1 MRTVLGTDVV
11 KNVTEIRHRKEQR
24 MCRCSLGQTAA
35 KKQQFCE
42 RRFLK
47 MKSHQEVLS
56 VPRMRSL
63 ISVESVELLAG
74 HRRELYLFPLC
85 RILYNSCP
93 INVSGPHDEGGD
105 EKFSQNAPEND

>member
-1 MRTVLGTDVV
+1 M
-11 KNVTEIRHRKEQR
+11 N
-24 MCRCSLGQTAA
+24 SP
-35 KKQQFCE
+35 
-42 RRFLK
+42 FLK
-47 MKSHQEVLS
+47 MKSYQEVLS

-63 ISVESVELLAG
+63 ISVESVEFLAG
-74 HRRELYLFPLC
+74 HRRELYLFPVC